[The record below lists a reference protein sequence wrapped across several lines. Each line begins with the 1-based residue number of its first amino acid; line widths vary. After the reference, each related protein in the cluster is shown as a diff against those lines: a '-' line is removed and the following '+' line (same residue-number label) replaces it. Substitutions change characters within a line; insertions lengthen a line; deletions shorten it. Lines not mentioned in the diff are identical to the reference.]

1 MKTNAG
7 RLDMFLE
14 LFVASLIERIR
25 GSKRYEACSCSGPV
39 ALQLFLGRF
48 DTTHGKIGKNRVLL
62 VIAKVLI
69 S

>member
-7 RLDMFLE
+7 RLDMFWE

-39 ALQLFLGRF
+39 ALQLCLGRLILPK
-48 DTTHGKIGKNRVLL
+48 GRSERIGYY
-62 VIAKVLI
+62 
-69 S
+69 